1 MGRSSV
7 VFQVL
12 LALHVTS
19 AVVGFGSIA
28 VTGCY
33 AGLGRPRRGRPVPA
47 PVRRFFRPGPNVA
60 SRVVLVVPLLGLAL
74 ALSGPSGD
82 LAAPWLWA
90 SSGLWAGATALA
102 AGVLWPAESRV
113 QKLLAERPERA
124 GQDARARD
132 ELARASGRASRSAAA
147 ISLAGAAAFVLM
159 VSRPGG

>member
-19 AVVGFGSIA
+19 AVVGFGSLA

-33 AGLGRPRRGRPVPA
+33 AELGRPRGRPVPA
-47 PVRRFFRPGPNVA
+47 PVRRYFRPGPNVA
-60 SRVVLVVPLLGLAL
+60 SRVVLAVPLLGLAL

-102 AGVLWPAESRV
+102 VGVLWPAESRV

-132 ELARASGRASRSAAA
+132 ELARATGRASRSAAA